1 MYNCIAAL
9 SRFYYPETQRLIND
23 FIIIINVVWPSVSQA
38 ELASIQRIHCCLV
51 LSFTDIVSINTTHTL
66 LFGHQFHW
74 QS

>member
-1 MYNCIAAL
+1 MYNCIAPL

-38 ELASIQRIHCCLV
+38 ELAPIQYIL
-51 LSFTDIVSINTTHTL
+51 LLLDQQVSR
-66 LFGHQFHW
+66 

>member
-1 MYNCIAAL
+1 MYNCIAPL

-38 ELASIQRIHCCLV
+38 ELASIQRIHCCMGI
-51 LSFTDIVSINTTHTL
+51 SFTGRVNINTTRTL
-66 LFGHQFHW
+66 LCGHQFHR